1 MLSFAQFL
9 SELGL
14 SYTEYILVVRSTLKR
29 TKVFYHREVSAA
41 RINPYNTEVLS
52 MMRANMDIQFV
63 LDPYSC
69 AHYMLDY
76 VSKGQRGMSALLSR
90 TISELNQGNAD
101 IRNRLKTI
109 CNMYLNNTEISAQ
122 EAIYHLLGMQLSR
135 SSRSTAYIDV
145 NPSEE
150 RTKVLKSLEQ
160 MRQLDSEST
169 EIYLDNMV
177 DYYVNRPNSLDE
189 CCLAQFVAKYTY
201 WKKRPKSNKLHD
213 IANDCDDDNANDNE
227 ETESIANALQ
237 LLNNKGYI
245 TERKK
250 FKVLRF
256 RRYSKEDDSD
266 NYYRS
271 RLMLYWPWRNESD
284 DLSQPIVKYE
294 QHKDEIVTT
303 ERLFVFNCA
312 ENDIED
318 IYREEED
325 EELKDDEQTDNN
337 EFAVYSS
344 GPTNADIELEMSN
357 SISKPAIEVFRS
369 PSLLSKENL
378 LCLTRQLNERQSKYL
393 LELLNC
399 VRCHP
404 ANQIFHFITG
414 GAGTGK
420 SMLINAINQMLIR
433 HFRSVRNNLKDESI
447 PIVLCA
453 PTGKAAHNIGGTTL
467 HSCFAL
473 PVSKNANEIKPLSDD
488 KCNSLRSKLWDL
500 EFVIID
506 EISMVGARM
515 FGNIDKRMRQIYNTK
530 EVFGGKN
537 IICFG
542 DFNQLRP
549 VMDSFVFMGDKRNDI
564 SALTSLALWN
574 NFQMYE
580 LNEIMRQ
587 KDDLTFALSLNAL
600 ATGTLTDDQI
610 TLFKSRE
617 MAKLNANPS
626 ESSIR
631 LFRCNKDVNE
641 YNILA
646 INRCNSE
653 AFTSIAKD
661 TLQKVT
667 TNRNAALS
675 AASNMSHS
683 DTQGL
688 PMELTLKVGIKYMV
702 TANINVADGLCNGAT
717 GILRS
722 VDYTVGFDSKKYPCR
737 AFLEFP
743 DITTGQELRKSQNCK
758 NKLTPIDKISRQIQ
772 VLKSQDSVV
781 TRTQFPL
788 VPAEALTIA
797 KSQGQTYDSVVVSI
811 ITGERPLS
819 KSELYVALSRAK
831 SLSGLYIDGIF
842 SVPNTT
848 FTDHHVRNEIDRL
861 MNEANLLF
869 NLEFFA
875 EIDSGVKIIHHN
887 VQSLH
892 SHYQDILFD
901 RNMMTADIL
910 LLTEINSLSTDVFKF
925 PYFDHFARIDCIG
938 CRRQGFGAGI
948 FSKLPFV
955 IIGSI
960 QVKMDNCHME
970 LLAVDFRNF
979 SIILAYCSPLCREN
993 DIAENIVSLV
1003 SKFNNG
1009 KDMFIVGDLNVNLLD
1024 KKTHPLVNCMALLGL
1039 SLGITDGIPSTV
1051 YGSQLDILFT
1061 NRPVMKSFYSQS
1073 FFSDHF
1079 PLCFII

>member
-1 MLSFAQFL
+1 MADTGKTTQLLNEKEYS
-9 SELGL
+9 SE
-14 SYTEYILVVRSTLKR
+14 RSKHKIIR
-29 TKVFYHREVSAA
+29 VQK
-41 RINPYNTEVLS
+41 
-52 MMRANMDIQFV
+52 
-63 LDPYSC
+63 YS
-69 AHYMLDY
+69 
-76 VSKGQRGMSALLSR
+76 
-90 TISELNQGNAD
+90 E
-101 IRNRLKTI
+101 
-109 CNMYLNNTEISAQ
+109 
-122 EAIYHLLGMQLSR
+122 
-135 SSRSTAYIDV
+135 
-145 NPSEE
+145 
-150 RTKVLKSLEQ
+150 
-160 MRQLDSEST
+160 
-169 EIYLDNMV
+169 
-177 DYYVNRPNSLDE
+177 
-189 CCLAQFVAKYTY
+189 
-201 WKKRPKSNKLHD
+201 
-213 IANDCDDDNANDNE
+213 DDDNE
-227 ETESIANALQ
+227 
-237 LLNNKGYI
+237 
-245 TERKK
+245 
-250 FKVLRF
+250 
-256 RRYSKEDDSD
+256 
-266 NYYRS
+266 NYCRS
-271 RLMLYWPWRNESD
+271 RIMLYIPWRNETE
-284 DLSQPIVKYE
+284 DLSNPILKY
-294 QHKDEIVTT
+294 QHSKTSILTIEKH
-303 ERLFVFNCA
+303 FVRNS
-312 ENDIED
+312 ESNDIED
-318 IYREEED
+318 IYREEE
-325 EELKDDEQTDNN
+325 EEEINEEHHVDTN
-337 EFAVYSS
+337 EFSVYSS
-344 GPTNADIELEMSN
+344 GPTTSDIELEMSN
-357 SISKPAIEVFRS
+357 CVVKPVIEVFR
-369 PSLLSKENL
+369 PPTLISKEEL
-378 LCLTRQLNERQSKYL
+378 MCMTRKLNDRQSKYL
-393 LELLNC
+393 KELMNC
-399 VRCHP
+399 VRCQP
-404 ANQIFHFITG
+404 DKQLFHFITG

-420 SMLINAINQMLIR
+420 SMLINAINQVLIR
-433 HFRSVRNNLKDESI
+433 HFRTARSNLNDDSISV
-447 PIVLCA
+447 VLCA

-467 HSCFAL
+467 HSCFSL
-473 PVSKNANEIKPLSDD
+473 PVSKNSNEIKPLSDD

-500 EFVIID
+500 DFVIID

-515 FGNIDKRMRQIYNTK
+515 FSNIDKRLRQIFNSK
-530 EVFGGKN
+530 DLFGGKN
-537 IICFG
+537 VNCFG

-549 VMDSFVFMGDKRNDI
+549 IMDTFVFGVNRNDI
-564 SALTSLALWN
+564 SALTSLSLWN
-574 NFQMYE
+574 NFVIYE
-580 LNEIMRQ
+580 LTEIVRQ
-587 KDDLTFALSLNAL
+587 RDDMSFTLALNGL
-600 ATGTLTDDQI
+600 ANNNLTDEQI
-610 TLFKSRE
+610 LLFKSRE
-617 MAKLNANPS
+617 LCKLNCTPPNT
-626 ESSIR
+626 SIR
-631 LFRCNKDVNE
+631 LYRCNKDVNA
-641 YNILA
+641 YNLLA
-646 INRCNSE
+646 INQCCSE
-653 AFTSIAKD
+653 SFKSIAKD
-661 TLQKVT
+661 SLQKVT
-667 TNRNAALS
+667 TIRNAALTT
-675 AASNMSHS
+675 ASTMSHS

-688 PMELTLKVGIKYMV
+688 PMELIFKVGIKYMV

-717 GILRS
+717 GILRNI
-722 VDYTVGFDSKKYPCR
+722 DYTFGQNEIKHPCR
-737 AFLEFP
+737 VWIEFP
-743 DITTGQELRKSQNCK
+743 DITTGQELRKTLNCK
-758 NKLTPIDKISRQIQ
+758 NNLTPIDKISRQIQ

-797 KSQGQTYDSVVVSI
+797 KSQGQTYDSVVGSI

-892 SHYQDILFD
+892 SHYLDILFD

-938 CRRQGFGAGI
+938 SRLQGFGIGV
-948 FSKLPFV
+948 FSKMPFV

-1003 SKFNNG
+1003 SKFNKG